1 MSCDNC
7 SSDRIVLVDA
17 KCSDMCTI
25 QYGGLEHMGY
35 VPKEFGI
42 GSGDY
47 IEMAICY
54 HCGKVQ
60 GIKGITDEEIRSMF
74 NGNSFD

>member
-1 MSCDNC
+1 
-7 SSDRIVLVDA
+7 
-17 KCSDMCTI
+17 MCTI
-25 QYGGLEHMGY
+25 QYGGLEHTGY
-35 VPKEFGI
+35 VPKEFGV

-60 GIKGITDEEIRSMF
+60 GIMGKTDEEIREMF
-74 NGNSFD
+74 